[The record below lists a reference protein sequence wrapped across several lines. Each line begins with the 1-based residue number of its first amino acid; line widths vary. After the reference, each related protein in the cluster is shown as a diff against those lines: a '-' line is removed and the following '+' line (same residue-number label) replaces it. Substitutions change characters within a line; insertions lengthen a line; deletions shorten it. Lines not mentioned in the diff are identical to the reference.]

1 MPLQLN
7 NSSSL
12 AAVLAQPL
20 KMIRFNGG
28 RAAEPEPAASD
39 QVDREGEED
48 DVAVRPERGRDGDGP
63 DQGGD
68 VVALERPA
76 QGRDGAGWGRD
87 DRLEDLGPRLP
98 NEPARDFI
106 RQ

>member
-12 AAVLAQPL
+12 VAVLAQPL

-39 QVDREGEED
+39 QVDRED
-48 DVAVRPERGRDGDGP
+48 DVAVRPARGRDGDGP
-63 DQGGD
+63 DQGSD